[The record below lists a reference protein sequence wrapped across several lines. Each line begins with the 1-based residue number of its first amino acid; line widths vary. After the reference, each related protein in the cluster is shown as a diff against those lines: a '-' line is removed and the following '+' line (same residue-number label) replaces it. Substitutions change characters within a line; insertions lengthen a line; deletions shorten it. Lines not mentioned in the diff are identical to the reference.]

1 MSIFIHKIY
10 KADLAYNTSID
21 ITLTGMANSTGMAI
35 SHFADCDKS
44 AMASI
49 PYSIE
54 VVREAVP
61 VISEV
66 EFGVAVR
73 KPVDLT
79 AIGVNT
85 KTIQDVGNDVG
96 KYEDKNSVPHRP
108 SSPPPGFQ
116 ELYKG

>member
-1 MSIFIHKIY
+1 MSIKIHKIF
-10 KADLAYNTSID
+10 KADLVYDTSINISLTGISNTS
-21 ITLTGMANSTGMAI
+21 GMTI
-35 SHFADCDKS
+35 SHYADSDKG

-54 VVREAVP
+54 VVREGVP
-61 VISEV
+61 VIGDV
-66 EFGVAVR
+66 DFGVAIR

-85 KTIQDVGNDVG
+85 KTIQDVGNDIG
-96 KYEDKNSVPHRP
+96 KYDYLDSVPHRP
-108 SSPPPGFQ
+108 SSLPPGFQ